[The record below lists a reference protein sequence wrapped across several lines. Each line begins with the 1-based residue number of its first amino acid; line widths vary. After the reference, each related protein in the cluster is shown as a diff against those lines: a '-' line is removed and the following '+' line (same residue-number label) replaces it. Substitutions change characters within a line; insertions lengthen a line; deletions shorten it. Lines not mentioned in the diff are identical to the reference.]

1 MKVTK
6 KMKGMIFTSM
16 VSTLVSASAF
26 AGPISECKI
35 EFKTTGSPVL
45 VSIEGKSEIPCTGS
59 IEVAGEDISK
69 SKISLDLSKLDTGI
83 PLRNKHL
90 KENYLHVDKYPV
102 SNVTNIKAV
111 DFTKTVKGQAEK
123 SKFEAT
129 MDLHGAQKP
138 ISGTYTVKD
147 GEKYKIEFPIEVVD
161 FNVERPD
168 FMGVKVVDKVFI
180 TVQFKHK

>member
-1 MKVTK
+1 MKVCI
-6 KMKGMIFTSM
+6 KMKSLMIATFAA
-16 VSTLVSASAF
+16 LVAAPVM
-26 AGPISECKI
+26 AGPISDCKI

-45 VSIEGKSEIPCTGS
+45 ISIEGKSEIPCTGS
-59 IEVAGEDISK
+59 IEAAGEDISK
-69 SKISLDLSKLDTGI
+69 SKISLDLNKLDTGI

-90 KENYLHVDKYPV
+90 KENYLHVAKFPV

-111 DFTKTVKGQAEK
+111 DFTKTVKGQADK

-129 MDLHGAQKP
+129 MDLHGVQSP
-138 ISGTYTVKD
+138 ISGTYSVKD
-147 GEKYKIEFPIEVVD
+147 GEKYKIEFAIEVKD